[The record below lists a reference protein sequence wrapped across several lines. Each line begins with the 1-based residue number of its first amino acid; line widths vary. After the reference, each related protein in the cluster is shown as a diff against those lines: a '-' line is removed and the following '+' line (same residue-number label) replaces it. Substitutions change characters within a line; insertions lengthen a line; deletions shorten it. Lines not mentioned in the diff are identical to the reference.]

1 MSPKSLRKTAAAT
14 APPKESLNRFGFS
27 FDRGGAHLARSMM
40 LEDLRVLLRQTS
52 SVSATR
58 EDFTQSI
65 LGDNCL
71 GKRST
76 SARILALRHL
86 RSLYGLDPGIP
97 LFRALRY
104 FWDRD
109 PDAQP
114 LLACLLATARDSV
127 LRQSTPFIL
136 SLPCGQPLLR
146 AELEESIDA
155 QEAGRFSKSTLQSAV
170 RNIAATWTQS
180 GHLQGRSHK
189 LRIAAKPTPG
199 SIALALLM
207 GYIGGERGES
217 LFESSYIRMLD
228 CSAENAVQLAENASR
243 RGWIVCKRI
252 GAVVEVLFPNLLTPL
267 EQEWIREQS

>member
-1 MSPKSLRKTAAAT
+1 MSSKSPQKTASAT
-14 APPKESLNRFGFS
+14 AAPEESLNRFGFS

-40 LEDLRVLLRQTS
+40 LEDLRRLLGQSTS
-52 SVSATR
+52 VAATR

-71 GKRST
+71 GKRSA
-76 SARILALRHL
+76 SARMLSLRHL

-109 PDAQP
+109 PEAQP
-114 LLACLLATARDSV
+114 LLAFLLATARDSI
-127 LRQSTPFIL
+127 LRHATPFIL
-136 SLPCGQPLLR
+136 SLPSGQSLVR
-146 AELEESIDA
+146 SELEASIEA
-155 QEAGRFSKSTLQSAV
+155 REAGRFSKSTLQSAV

-189 LRIAAKPTPG
+189 LRNAAKPTPG
-199 SIALALLM
+199 SVAFALLM
-207 GYIGGERGES
+207 GYIRGERGER
-217 LFESSYIRMLD
+217 LFQTPSVKLLD
-228 CSAENAVQLAENASR
+228 CSAENAVQLAETASR

-252 GAVVEVLFPNLLTPL
+252 GSVIEVLFPSLLTTQ